1 MKKSKSLFKISLV
14 SIAALHGINSIID
27 SLSAANNNSK
37 SSGKYYHWKHGDIYY
52 KKTGHGSPLLLIHD
66 LTVFSSN
73 YEWSKLINILSE
85 THTVYA
91 LDLIGCGKSE
101 KPEITYTNYFYVQM
115 VSDFVKDII
124 GDKTDVIVTG
134 LSSSFVL
141 MANSMNQN
149 IFGDIVIVNPKS
161 ISSLKKGPDEKSK
174 VLIKLFSLPVI
185 GKTAY
190 YIVTSRENTEYYL
203 TEKCFN
209 NPFRVNQDIINSCYN
224 AAHTDKGKGKML
236 LASIDGGYLNI
247 DITNA
252 LKRAENNI
260 TLIFGENNQKKED
273 IAASYAKINSSVKC
287 EFISNA
293 GHLPQLESPEQ
304 FLFSLK

>member
-27 SLSAANNNSK
+27 SLSAANTNSK

-73 YEWSKLINILSE
+73 YEWSKLINTLSE

-190 YIVTSRENTEYYL
+190 YIVTNRENTEYYL
-203 TEKCFN
+203 TEKCFK

-260 TLIFGENNQKKED
+260 TLIFGEDNQKKED

-304 FLFSLK
+304 FLSSLK